1 MLTARDGLEIL
12 AEHRSR
18 VGDGIAGTQE
28 SAHENAVF
36 IVEIMLEV
44 DNPVVAL
51 VIVLVCAEEIGNR
64 SRRAAN
70 LRRPQRVQYALH
82 HRVDRDTVVG
92 HQGLSFRDP
101 GIRRYRGGELVA
113 RQEFLLLVG
122 QEEECLV
129 FEDRTA
135 YRKTVLVVLDRR
147 VESVHGQKG
156 IVRCERIIAVEVIRT
171 AVECIGAGLHHH
183 IYH

>member
-36 IVEIMLEV
+36 IVEIMLDV

-82 HRVDRDTVVG
+82 HRVDSHPVVS
-92 HQGLSFRDP
+92 HQRLGSCDP
-101 GIRRYRGGELVA
+101 GIRGHRGG
-113 RQEFLLLVG
+113 
-122 QEEECLV
+122 
-129 FEDRTA
+129 
-135 YRKTVLVVLDRR
+135 
-147 VESVHGQKG
+147 
-156 IVRCERIIAVEVIRT
+156 
-171 AVECIGAGLHHH
+171 
-183 IYH
+183 